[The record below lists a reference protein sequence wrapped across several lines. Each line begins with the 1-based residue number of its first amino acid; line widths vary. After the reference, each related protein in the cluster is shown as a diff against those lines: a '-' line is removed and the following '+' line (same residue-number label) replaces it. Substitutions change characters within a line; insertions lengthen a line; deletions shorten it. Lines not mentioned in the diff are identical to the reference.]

1 VINQAYVDRDLQGIM
16 FWSVV
21 TLVVFSLKG
30 AATYGQSVILT
41 QIKNAILANNQR
53 RMFHKLMNES
63 IGFFSQRHSSEF
75 LAVPETARHSGLGT
89 ELLSRAEQIAKDR
102 GCAGVWLDTY
112 QFQAP
117 DFYRKHGYQEF
128 GRIADH
134 PRGSQRLFFMK
145 TF

>member
-1 VINQAYVDRDLQGIM
+1 MSQAPRIVVRDGASELDRAAILRALITHNEKAGGPSGFQQ
-16 FWSVV
+16 VC
-21 TLVVFSLKG
+21 LVVEDPDTGETTGGLWGRIIYDWLF
-30 AATYGQSVILT
+30 V
-41 QIKNAILANNQR
+41 
-53 RMFHKLMNES
+53 
-63 IGFFSQRHSSEF
+63 EF
-75 LAVPETARHSGLGT
+75 LAVPETARRSGLGT
-89 ELLSRAEQIAKDR
+89 ELLNRAEQIAKDR